1 LVNFNLF
8 SSTKILYYEAF
19 KHSSIQAFKHSSIQ
33 AFKHSSIQAF
43 KHSSIQ
49 AFLTILCLSL
59 VTTFTLNSQNEC
71 NTPHP
76 TNDPLKAFP
85 QANTT
90 GDPIYV
96 KVYATIPRLSDGT
109 MGASEETFREEF
121 EFAQAALK
129 EHNIYL
135 GLGCLTELHNSDA
148 YYNLSHPAYNTYS
161 DGLNLKILDRSIG
174 GVAGRAGGIPSKTAW
189 ADVTSISTLAHE
201 IGHCLGL
208 LHPFNANE
216 CNCQPNA
223 FLDCEKVTRDPN
235 DPNYNCEDA
244 GDYVCD
250 TEANSGQNI
259 NADCQTLA
267 TTCTDIHG
275 DPFQPNI
282 DNIMSYFS
290 KDCRTVFTPGQ
301 GARMRSFL
309 VTDPDMMQ
317 VTRNDLIIK
326 GQTKSFNGYADL
338 DILFLDAGPS
348 VINTLENSNIQF
360 APDKGIKVLGG
371 EYNIINNCTLT
382 SATDNACNEVESV
395 QLWEGIEV
403 STKIFISDSDIS
415 YAKRAV
421 YNDNT
426 VQTRTELWVEYS
438 NFTDNTVAIDQE
450 TSSSS
455 SAPSWA
461 VVNTCTF
468 DYSVSRTGFPLQQHI
483 RTLGSRMWITRSTF
497 DQSFATDPK
506 SPDLNSAIYNYGSQ
520 LTVLGTPTIQNKF
533 RDFSTTIQDL
543 GNFLN
548 YGIPRMENNEFK
560 DNYKAISSLAS
571 TPRIKDNQVIMRNK
585 KSGSAEA
592 FALNRCDQFEL
603 SGNRVENPYT
613 GSTDIQRLAW
623 ITRTGVRNNMVDNNT
638 AEACRNLLFVVGT
651 SGSPSGRGLMFTC
664 NESINGDKHDFNL
677 FGNVHPIQGTPAF
690 PANNE
695 FANTALDP
703 VTNGPLS
710 NRDIY
715 NAGSYTLDYYWD
727 TDFPSHEPDESFNV
741 DDDPTIPQRTQCTPG
756 SSLSSAG
763 TNDEIEHEVRYQEL
777 TSALDT
783 LYSTSATDTSK
794 ALLHSLWAKE
804 FERDILI
811 RDALIQ
817 LSNPSD
823 SIDEN
828 LVINYDSVRTW
839 LNRYD
844 DMWSRIQVA
853 KTYLQEGDTTGYDQY
868 ITTIPSLGAF
878 SEEEMSAYN
887 DFKDAVQIIR
897 IAEGEGRSRATLN
910 EIEQADMYQMATSN
924 DTYVGQYAK
933 NLLRTF
939 YGYTFQEP
947 PTPNLLLSEERIAV
961 KEKAQPF
968 FYPNPTENELK
979 FILPNKESTYWA
991 QIRNLRGHLMHEQRV
1006 ADEQVIQVGQFPSGL
1021 YVVSIQGDNGDVEV
1035 QKLYIQ

>member
-1 LVNFNLF
+1 
-8 SSTKILYYEAF
+8 
-19 KHSSIQAFKHSSIQ
+19 
-33 AFKHSSIQAF
+33 
-43 KHSSIQ
+43 
-49 AFLTILCLSL
+49 
-59 VTTFTLNSQNEC
+59 
-71 NTPHP
+71 
-76 TNDPLKAFP
+76 LKDLP

-90 GDPIYV
+90 GDPVYV
-96 KVYATIPRLSDGT
+96 KVYATIPRLTDGS
-109 MGASEETFREEF
+109 MGASLGTFMEEF
-121 EFAQAALK
+121 EFAQEAFK

-148 YYNLSHPAYNTYS
+148 YFNTSHPAYEFYE
-161 DGLNLKILDRSIG
+161 DGINLKILDRSIG
-174 GVAGRAGGIPSKTAW
+174 GFSGFADGIPSKGAW
-189 ADVTSISTLAHE
+189 ANVNSTTTLAHE

-208 LHPFNANE
+208 FHTFNGNT
-216 CNCQPNA
+216 CNCVPTSNGA
-223 FLDCEKVTRDPN
+223 LDCEKVTRDPN

-250 TEANSGQNI
+250 TEANSGQNQVQP
-259 NADCQTLA
+259 DCQSLA
-267 TTCTDIHG
+267 LTPCSDIHG
-275 DPFQPNI
+275 DPFQPDL
-282 DNIMSYFS
+282 DNIMSYFIGS
-290 KDCRTVFTPGQ
+290 CRTVFTPGQ
-301 GARMRSFL
+301 GDRMRSFL
-309 VTDPDMMQ
+309 ISDPDMME

-421 YNDNT
+421 YNDYT
-426 VQTRTELWVEYS
+426 VQTRTELWVEYT
-438 NFTDNTVAIDQE
+438 NFTDNQVAIDQNTFHT
-450 TSSSS
+450 TSN
-455 SAPSWA
+455 PSWA

-468 DYSVSRTGFPLQQHI
+468 DHAVSRSGNPLQQHI
-483 RTLGSRMWITRSTF
+483 RTVGSTMWITRSTF
-497 DQSFATDPK
+497 DQSLVTDPTG
-506 SPDLNSAIYNYGSQ
+506 LNNLLHSAIHNYGSQ
-520 LTVLGTPTIQNKF
+520 ITVLGTPFIQNKF
-533 RDFSTTIQDL
+533 RDFSTAIHDL
-543 GNFLN
+543 GGFIN
-548 YGIPRMENNEFK
+548 YGVPRIENNQFK
-560 DNYKAISSLAS
+560 DNYRAVASWGS
-571 TPRIKDNQVIMRNK
+571 TPLINDNQVVMRNK
-585 KSGSAEA
+585 RLKSAEA
-592 FALNRCDQFEL
+592 FNLNRCSQFEL
-603 SGNRVENPYT
+603 SGNHVDNPYT
-613 GSTDIQRLAW
+613 TRVDNQRLAW